1 MPAHPGGSLLNELL
15 QTYDLQAACSLCAK
29 RENEI
34 TYSFNKVHH
43 QCNGDVLLVR
53 RKGSG
58 WWRPVSRRPH
68 FVNPSKYEVCRYF
81 VEGSGCRHHKN
92 RCTFAR
98 SQEEAAV
105 WNFQKRRQVD
115 QSSLMRLVKE
125 TKMTAI
131 ERAIVPTP
139 SVAEGILSEFSGE
152 FKELCQ
158 TCFYSKPQTVAPK
171 RWNNTCSSPAAHK
184 WTPLLVHLQVE
195 GWNKKVYNEIRHHPP
210 HRTLRYCPHITQGSP
225 CWHGSLRCSYAHSE
239 VEMAVWKAEIAG
251 QLNRKDLVQLSQRRQ
266 AIAPDPTPAP
276 PPVQIYCK
284 VCLLTFSSQESFI
297 NHCSSLEHT
306 QMISE
311 DTTTEWK
318 YRSPPHQ
325 RKQEFVLCDR
335 PDTCEYGDSCVYAHS
350 VEEREEWF
358 MRTKEAREKRRTL
371 EEQGL
376 LSYQDLLLKEYRSS
390 SNEVHIMSDQVDDV
404 HITCDKE
411 LSLSCE
417 RADTELKWKFHLRT
431 ERPLVHV
438 ALLKHEQGAVF
449 TLGDIGPEG
458 PCTYGTG
465 NTFCTS
471 HMSCDVPVTFKSLSP
486 GFYEQWVVFDFD
498 MRPVLLQKLRVR
510 VGQRSPTPP
519 AETPEGSG
527 PCGQSLERWHRGN
540 RMIVPCLERTEAEES
555 LLKEYKPPQL
565 NLRYKPRAEGTEP
578 LTRENYRDGMHSF
591 LYREELAQEEVAS
604 RLSLQGPVSLTE
616 ILSASQFGM
625 KIAPAGELFATL
637 SIPYAL
643 TTDTPEG
650 YVLRRAVRSA
660 LIAPFPANNNKVFEA
675 IIVQDASSE
684 NKIHLQLSKRCC
696 SDLGLLKDTTREME
710 VQFQL
715 NRLQFCEWHQAVDL
729 LPDVGIVLPDVTA
742 CSVPVH
748 SGTFSKLNA
757 KQSAAMAYII
767 GDTDGE
773 KPVAPLLIYGPFG
786 TGKTFTLATAAKEV
800 VRQPSTKVLIC
811 THTNSSADLYVKD
824 HFHSYVNSGH
834 PEALPLRVKANKKG
848 VPLGATDDI
857 TLKYCLLSED
867 RESFKFPDRKTL
879 DSFRVVIT
887 TTVLAS
893 YFQPLKL
900 PPGYFTHI
908 LIDEASQMLECAAL
922 MPLALAGKGTRVVLA
937 GDHMQ
942 MGPKLFSVE
951 EGRHSDH
958 TLLNRLFHFYQGE
971 KHEVASRSRII
982 FNENYRST
990 REIVEFVSTHFYVG
1004 KSDAIKAVGNVPT
1017 HPRVHPLMFHHVRGS
1032 SHLDT
1037 TTMSWFNSEEI
1048 AQVAEIVQSVLKDWP
1063 SQWGN
1068 PQQQTVCVLSEGTQV
1083 GLMRK
1088 ELRKRYLGRVSVEN
1102 LGNVQGRQFRV
1113 VVMTTIQTRDSLLSL
1128 SSAAL
1133 EFFNEPRV
1141 LNTAMTRAQSQVI
1154 VVGDAAALCY
1164 FGKCSKI
1171 WRSYIAQCI
1180 EKGSAFPQHL
1190 TMEHIDQEVVEIAR
1204 FDKDEEDTSSDSE
1217 SVISEV
1223 ITSTDEIL
1231 QELMDDCSDVPFE
1244 TSEEES
1250 TDDTENVNRPMKM
1263 FHSDPEKEASLESLL
1278 KKQPNKY
1285 KTGEIVI
1292 EKYDRAYVMV
1302 SDNPAVHIRINGR
1315 RNMGKTFSGDEVVVE
1330 ITNENGSVF
1339 GKVMGILKKSE
1350 KSRVFVCTFED
1361 VDLKKHK
1368 DGKDF
1373 VTQVMIPVN
1382 NSVTKIRTLCCK
1394 NNRNRVPIFKFEDG
1408 RWKAVK
1414 YQTFNEQ
1421 SKRMHVFVVEIVG
1434 WKEHCCFPLGFITEV
1449 LTIGTSL
1456 DEGLKVL
1463 DAEFDVRQHIP
1474 QPVLNELGKC
1484 SESKTDKEKRHD
1496 FRNYQTFTIDP
1507 RNAEDLD
1514 DALSVRDLNTHYEI
1528 GIHITDVASCVPMD
1542 GDLDNYARERG
1553 ATYYRPGKEPLYMFP
1568 PSLSTKLCSLLPY
1581 CNRRAISLILEV
1593 EKDTDRIVK
1602 SSFVLSHINSN
1613 KQFSY
1618 DEAEVIIRERYKKED
1633 YGFGTSEDC
1642 LLVAYHFSRV
1652 HRKARLQEDWS
1663 YDQPDDYRAP
1673 GKRRAHQM
1681 IEELMIVFNSSVS
1694 DYLINKDLSKYLT
1707 PLRCQ
1712 KGPKVEELN
1721 DFRKKYNDII
1731 PMSEHLTYHI
1741 GCARRAAVEKTFCV
1755 LTSTWKRLQSA
1766 AEKRDFDKI
1775 TDLISTDDIHPQ
1787 LLPVILHFRRL
1798 LGKAYTLRSNSKPE
1812 SKVGHYSLQL
1822 DSYTQASSPLRRYMD
1837 VILQRLLHATLSQ
1850 TPVQYSPQEI
1860 DILCGKIVEKNE
1872 KANDY
1877 QKKAE
1882 IICLAMNLRK
1892 QSTQKLAFVVDV
1904 DPDGDNFKVS
1914 FPFDKTALSEKY
1926 SIMYRDLQLEDQPE
1940 FDKDKECMSLGW
1952 RRRVY
1957 STDTTKT
1964 HLELQRLLQNCPCT
1978 GHLPQER
1985 WQDIIQALKKEDWK
1999 RVCSLLMNT
2008 KLDQSDNRHISK
2020 SVFRDGFE
2028 ESEKKSESSKMN
2040 TSDSEKFRKRTDKF
2054 EHEHFVK
2061 LPFSLKPGDT
2071 LQVQLT
2077 AEVKRGFYMP
2087 AVQLLNVSPQFEV
2100 CLEHARDPS
2109 TCFSGGAKNAAKNFY
2124 DDSEDYMKIWRPLCE
2139 MESASTAVEDSDS
2152 IIIEDMEMDF
2162 KRDVK
2167 SIEGTFFLP
2176 LDCKKAWAIE
2186 CDLRKCFLCI
2196 RKRSLKQE
2204 CPSGDDEQV
2213 DPGCYTWVAHG
2224 ITKYAIE
2231 PKDGSK
2237 NKAVQVGFYLNHILI
2252 ENIPTCVFQKKT
2264 KFTVELIP
2272 KLLPDVRKETAVN
2285 SLKCANELVQKIA
2298 LGHRIPRASE
2308 ESVIPKREIMRQD
2321 PPHGLPRLNE
2331 SQNNAIEEALK
2342 NQFTLIQG
2350 PPGTGKT
2357 VVGAYIVYW
2366 FFKLNHKTPRLITDP
2381 EERKKKEVILY
2392 CGPSNKSVDVVAEYL
2407 LKFGEEMK
2415 PLRVYSRQMEML
2427 EYPYPGSILQLSPK
2441 SLRQERSK
2449 PELRSITLHHRIRE
2463 EENPFSTEINTFD
2476 IRIQNGEDLTDAE
2489 INTYKDVLNKARLY
2503 ELERHDVILCTCTA
2517 ASTPNLIQKVSA
2529 RQILIDECAMA
2540 TEPQAL
2546 VPLVSHKPEKIVL
2559 LGDQKQLRPIVK
2571 NKMAQK
2577 LGMSK
2582 SLFERYMRRAVML
2595 DTQYRMHKD
2604 ICEFPSLESY
2614 EGRLKTAVQR
2624 ETSVFLDNFNKSA
2637 QTLFAHIVGEEIS
2650 LVVSTEKG
2658 NENSKA
2664 NIGEVNQAVHMAELL
2679 INYSNICPESI
2690 AILTPY
2696 NAQVS
2701 EIKKRLNRAEMKKI
2715 TVSTITKSQG
2725 SEWRYVILSTVRS
2738 CPDSEIETEPSKG
2751 WLSKYVG
2758 FVGDPNQV
2766 NVGITRAQ
2774 EGLCIIG
2781 NQKLLNCSTAWK
2793 HLLKHYTSRG
2803 WVINAETFSV
2813 RRR

>member
-1 MPAHPGGSLLNELL
+1 
-15 QTYDLQAACSLCAK
+15 
-29 RENEI
+29 
-34 TYSFNKVHH
+34 
-43 QCNGDVLLVR
+43 
-53 RKGSG
+53 
-58 WWRPVSRRPH
+58 
-68 FVNPSKYEVCRYF
+68 
-81 VEGSGCRHHKN
+81 
-92 RCTFAR
+92 
-98 SQEEAAV
+98 
-105 WNFQKRRQVD
+105 
-115 QSSLMRLVKE
+115 
-125 TKMTAI
+125 
-131 ERAIVPTP
+131 
-139 SVAEGILSEFSGE
+139 
-152 FKELCQ
+152 
-158 TCFYSKPQTVAPK
+158 
-171 RWNNTCSSPAAHK
+171 
-184 WTPLLVHLQVE
+184 
-195 GWNKKVYNEIRHHPP
+195 
-210 HRTLRYCPHITQGSP
+210 
-225 CWHGSLRCSYAHSE
+225 
-239 VEMAVWKAEIAG
+239 MAVWKAEIAG

-358 MRTKEAREKRRTL
+358 MRTKEHL
-371 EEQGL
+371 
-376 LSYQDLLLKEYRSS
+376 
-390 SNEVHIMSDQVDDV
+390 
-404 HITCDKE
+404 ITF
-411 LSLSCE
+411 
-417 RADTELKWKFHLRT
+417 ADTDLVSILKNSENHHRPMLNYFIGVMNKIWIMLKGYIFSRFHIIPNGVHSDGH
-431 ERPLVHV
+431 RPLVHV
-438 ALLKHEQGAVF
+438 ALLRHEQGATF

-458 PCTYGTG
+458 PCTYATG
-465 NTFCTS
+465 DTFCTS

-616 ILSASQFGM
+616 ILSESQFGM

-800 VRQPSTKVLIC
+800 VRQPGTKVLIC

-824 HFHSYVNSGH
+824 HFHFYVNSGH

-867 RESFKFPDRKTL
+867 CKSFKFPDRKTL

-1017 HPRVHPLMFHHVRGS
+1017 HPQVHPLMFHHVRGS

-1068 PQQQTVCVLSEGTQV
+1068 PEQQTVCVLSEGTQV

-1180 EKGSAFPQHL
+1180 EKGSALPQHL
-1190 TMEHIDQEVVEIAR
+1190 TMEHIDQEVAEIAR
-1204 FDKDEEDTSSDSE
+1204 FDKDEEDTGSDSE

-1231 QELMDDCSDVPFE
+1231 QELMDDCSDVPFK

-1250 TDDTENVNRPMKM
+1250 TDDTENVNLPMKT
-1263 FHSDPEKEASLESLL
+1263 FHSDPEKEASLEALL

-1292 EKYDRAYVMV
+1292 ENYDRAYVMV
-1302 SDNPAVHIRINGR
+1302 SDNPAVHIRIKGR
-1315 RNMGKTFSGDEVVVE
+1315 RNMGKTFSGDEVIVE

-1361 VDLKKHK
+1361 VDLKKQK
-1368 DGKDF
+1368 DSKDF

-1382 NSVTKIRTLCCK
+1382 NTVTKIRTLCCK
-1394 NNRNRVPIFKFEDG
+1394 NNRNRVPVFKFEDG

-1421 SKRMHVFVVEIVG
+1421 SKRMHVFVVEVVR

-1463 DAEFDVRQHIP
+1463 DAEFEVRPHIP
-1474 QPVLNELGKC
+1474 QPVLNEIRKC
-1484 SESKTDKEKRHD
+1484 SESRTDKQKRHD
-1496 FRNYQTFTIDP
+1496 FRKYQTFTIDP
-1507 RNAEDLD
+1507 RNAKDLD

-1553 ATYYRPGKEPLYMFP
+1553 ATYYRPDKEPLYMFP
-1568 PSLSTKLCSLLPY
+1568 PSLSTKLCSLLPN
-1581 CNRRAISLILEV
+1581 CDRRAISLILEV

-1602 SSFVLSHINSN
+1602 SSFVLSRINSN

-1618 DEAEVIIRERYKKED
+1618 DEAEVIIRERYMMED
-1633 YGFGTSEDC
+1633 YSFGTLEDC

-1652 HRKARLQEDWS
+1652 HRKDRLQEDWS

-1721 DFRKKYNDII
+1721 DFRQKYNDII
-1731 PMSEHLTYHI
+1731 PMSAHLTYHI
-1741 GCARRAAVEKTFCV
+1741 GCALRAAVEKTFCI

-1798 LGKAYTLRSNSKPE
+1798 LGKAYTIRSNSKPE

-1822 DSYTQASSPLRRYMD
+1822 DSYTQASSPLRRYLD

-1860 DILCGKIVEKNE
+1860 DILCGKIIEKNE

-1882 IICLAMNLRK
+1882 IIFLAINLRK

-1926 SIMYRDLQLEDQPE
+1926 SVMYRDLQLEDQPE

-1964 HLELQRLLQNCPCT
+1964 HLELKRLMQDCPCT
-1978 GHLPQER
+1978 GHLPQGR

-2020 SVFRDGFE
+2020 S
-2028 ESEKKSESSKMN
+2028 
-2040 TSDSEKFRKRTDKF
+2040 
-2054 EHEHFVK
+2054 HFVK

-2087 AVQLLNVSPQFEV
+2087 AVQLLNVSPKFEV

-2162 KRDVK
+2162 KMDVK
-2167 SIEGTFFLP
+2167 NIEGTFFLP

-2196 RKRSLKQE
+2196 RKRGLKQN

-2213 DPGCYTWVAHG
+2213 DPGFYTWVAHG

-2231 PKDGSK
+2231 PKDCAK
-2237 NKAVQVGFYLNHILI
+2237 NKAVQVGFYLNHIPM
-2252 ENIPTCVFQKKT
+2252 ENIPPCVFQKKT

-2298 LGHRIPRASE
+2298 LGHRIPRANTLLFSTQHFSHLLKYIFE
-2308 ESVIPKREIMRQD
+2308 MLCIMMKFCEVLFYLEAPLYFMNILLQEIMRQD

-2350 PPGTGKT
+2350 PP
-2357 VVGAYIVYW
+2357 
-2366 FFKLNHKTPRLITDP
+2366 
-2381 EERKKKEVILY
+2381 
-2392 CGPSNKSVDVVAEYL
+2392 EYL

-2427 EYPYPGSILQLSPK
+2427 EYPYPGSTLQLSPK

-2449 PELRSITLHHRIRE
+2449 PELRSITLHHRIRQ

-2476 IRIQNGEDLTDAE
+2476 IRIKNGEDLTDAE
-2489 INTYKDVLNKARLY
+2489 IQTYKDVLNKARLY

-2624 ETSVFLDNFNKSA
+2624 ETSVFLDNFKKSA

-2664 NIGEVNQAVHMAELL
+2664 NIEEVNQAVRMAELL
-2679 INYSNICPESI
+2679 INDSNICPESI

-2701 EIKKRLNRAEMKKI
+2701 EIKKRLNRAQMKKI

-2738 CPDSEIETEPSKG
+2738 CPDSEIETEPSKS
-2751 WLSKYVG
+2751 WLFKYVG

-2781 NQKLLNCSTAWK
+2781 RCNRAD
-2793 HLLKHYTSRG
+2793 RIG
-2803 WVINAETFSV
+2803 M
-2813 RRR
+2813 